1 LAEGAVP
8 ELGSNELSRALTI
21 VVPSYG
27 RDGVL
32 LDTLKHLFALNP
44 PASEI
49 IVVDQTDKHSPEASC
64 ALESWQSSA
73 WMRWLR
79 LNDPNIPGA
88 MNRGLL
94 EASHPIVLFLDDDII
109 PHRGLVEAHAS
120 ALERTGAALVA
131 GRIIQPWQVGR
142 DFSDDD
148 GFHFATT
155 RPTWIQDFMGGN
167 FSVRRDIMLRLG
179 GFDERFVRVAY
190 NFEAEF
196 AHRLRR
202 AGHRIYYEPT
212 ASIHHLK
219 VSTGGTRT
227 FGNHLRSH
235 RPNHAVG
242 AYYFILR
249 TWSGWQSVGRFLAR
263 PLRAIATRHH
273 LRQPW
278 WIPTTLLAELS
289 GMVWALVLAARGP
302 RYLSSGK
309 CLKDGASSA

>member
-1 LAEGAVP
+1 
-8 ELGSNELSRALTI
+8 LSRELTI
-21 VVPSYG
+21 VVPTYG

-32 LDTLKHLFALNP
+32 LETLKHLFALNP

-49 IVVDQTDKHSPEASC
+49 IVVDQTQEHSHQVSC
-64 ALESWQSSA
+64 ALDSWQASG

-79 LNDPNIPGA
+79 LKDPSIPGA

-94 EASHPIVLFLDDDII
+94 EASHSRVLFLDDDII
-109 PHRGLVEAHAS
+109 PHSGLVEAHAS
-120 ALERTGAALVA
+120 ALEKTGAALVA
-131 GRIIQPWQVGR
+131 GRVIQPWQAGR
-142 DFSDDD
+142 DFSGD
-148 GFHFATT
+148 GEFHFASV
-155 RPTWIQDFMGGN
+155 RPAWISDFMAGN
-167 FSVRRDIMLRLG
+167 FSVRRDTALQLG
-179 GFDERFVRVAY
+179 GFDEQFVRVAY

-196 AHRLRR
+196 AYRLCRG
-202 AGHRIYYEPT
+202 GHRIYYEP
-212 ASIHHLK
+212 AALFHHLR
-219 VSTGGTRT
+219 VSAGGTRT
-227 FGNHLRSH
+227 FGDHLRSH

-249 TWSGWQSVGRFLAR
+249 TWSSWQSIGRLLAR

-289 GMVWALVLAARGP
+289 GMVWALVLAAQGP
-302 RYLSSGK
+302 RYLSSSK